1 MEVAVSEQ
9 DRPLTP
15 DEIEQ
20 RRRADGSLDGYE
32 TTDDIPDRPLTPDE
46 IEQSQVVEFD
56 EDDQPA
62 E

>member
-1 MEVAVSEQ
+1 MSDQ

-20 RRRADGSLDGYE
+20 QRRADGSLDGYE
-32 TTDDIPDRPLTPDE
+32 TVEEARTEVPDHPLTPDE
-46 IEQSQVVEFD
+46 IEQSQVVEYD

>member
-1 MEVAVSEQ
+1 MSDQ

-20 RRRADGSLDGYE
+20 QRRADGSLDGYE
-32 TTDDIPDRPLTPDE
+32 TVEEVPDHPLTADE
-46 IEQSQVVEFD
+46 IEQSQIVEYD
-56 EDDQPA
+56 EEDQPA

>member
-1 MEVAVSEQ
+1 MSDQ

-32 TTDDIPDRPLTPDE
+32 TVDVPDRPLTPDE

-56 EDDQPA
+56 EDDHPD